1 MRYGKI
7 VTAIAIMFAIMAT
20 CGAADEAADI
30 DNWVEQLGSE
40 DFDTREKA
48 ATELGKRA
56 EKIWDK
62 LEKLS
67 KSDRPDV
74 RTLARRA
81 MGEAGKRTLKKM
93 IDDMNAEIAAQ
104 EKLLQDAVAALNPL
118 EAEIKKAESAEL
130 KAIEKRIIL
139 PNDGT
144 RAREAAATKTKEEA
158 VARWRV
164 ASEELMAKQKSWR
177 LEQAARVSRID
188 QLKYLLESGE
198 IVLPSE
204 LADWKPDKLP
214 FDKKLK
220 CCVSFEFV
228 DMPLADALKQ
238 FKAMCGLTVELD
250 PAVVDAPSINLRV
263 NAMSA
268 DISLEWICKLADLE
282 HSVDIEGKKII
293 VHKAKK

>member
-1 MRYGKI
+1 MGKAQEFL
-7 VTAIAIMFAIMAT
+7 TLIAVILALGGVQA
-20 CGAADEAADI
+20 CADEAADI

-104 EKLLQDAVAALNPL
+104 EKLFQDAVAALNPL

-144 RAREAAATKTKEEA
+144 RAREAAATKTK
-158 VARWRV
+158 
-164 ASEELMAKQKSWR
+164 
-177 LEQAARVSRID
+177 
-188 QLKYLLESGE
+188 
-198 IVLPSE
+198 
-204 LADWKPDKLP
+204 
-214 FDKKLK
+214 
-220 CCVSFEFV
+220 
-228 DMPLADALKQ
+228 
-238 FKAMCGLTVELD
+238 
-250 PAVVDAPSINLRV
+250 
-263 NAMSA
+263 
-268 DISLEWICKLADLE
+268 
-282 HSVDIEGKKII
+282 
-293 VHKAKK
+293 